1 MTPKLPLASAL
12 PFGLAL
18 LVALLVGACD
28 KGKGG
33 AAASSSTAPPPSA
46 APVVSAVPS
55 VVPVPPPRDPICRA
69 LRVEG
74 EAKVGEAA
82 LVSGAELDGSE
93 WVKLA
98 EGASVTL
105 KHASSGREISLA
117 GPALFRACRRGREQV
132 LLAQGKVTVG
142 TGMGARPGAEVLI
155 ATPVAG
161 VRYADAE
168 FSLQLDEKRL
178 KVEVRAGQVEVD
190 SATASGSPPKG
201 APAGGKALKSPLR
214 AKDKLVV
221 PLGKPDV
228 TALMSR
234 CQEAAQA
241 AEASARKVGDK
252 SAPEP
257 LGERAQAHVL
267 ARKAARAACTI
278 AATAT
283 GLVADPTT
291 AAGLWAEA
299 ARWEGLW
306 ETIPRP
312 ARAQAPEK

>member
-1 MTPKLPLASAL
+1 MTRSLLAQMPPL
-12 PFGLAL
+12 GLAL
-18 LVALLVGACD
+18 LLLAC
-28 KGKGG
+28 GKTGG
-33 AAASSSTAPPPSA
+33 EHGASSSASPVPSAEASIATPAPSVAPAPPPR
-46 APVVSAVPS
+46 APT
-55 VVPVPPPRDPICRA
+55 CRA

-74 EAKVGEAA
+74 DAKVGDAVLA
-82 LVSGAELDGSE
+82 SGSELDGSE
-93 WVKLA
+93 WVTLA
-98 EGASVTL
+98 KDASVTL
-105 KHASSGREISLA
+105 KHANSGRELSLS

-132 LLAQGKVTVG
+132 LLARGKVTVG
-142 TGMGARPGAEVLI
+142 SGMGARPGAEVLI

-178 KVEVRAGQVEVD
+178 TVEVRAGQVEVD
-190 SATASGSPPKG
+190 AVPAAPRPGAATPKG
-201 APAGGKALKSPLR
+201 PKSPLH

-228 TALMSR
+228 AALMSS
-234 CQEAAQA
+234 CQAAAEA

-252 SAPEP
+252 SSPEP
-257 LGERAQAHVL
+257 LGERAQAHVR

-278 AATAT
+278 AAAAT
-283 GLVADPTT
+283 GLVADPVA
-291 AAGLWAEA
+291 AAGLWADA

>member
-1 MTPKLPLASAL
+1 MTRKLRFAPAL

-18 LVALLVGACD
+18 LVTLLLGACSKS
-28 KGKGG
+28 KGEH
-33 AAASSSTAPPPSA
+33 AASSSAAPPPSA
-46 APVVSAVPS
+46 APLPSAVPS
-55 VVPVPPPRDPICRA
+55 VAPVPLPRDPTCRA

-74 EAKVGEAA
+74 DAKVGEAA

-98 EGASVTL
+98 ENASVTL

-142 TGMGARPGAEVLI
+142 SGMGARPGAEVLI

-168 FSLQLDEKRL
+168 LTLQLDDKRL
-178 KVEVRAGQVEVD
+178 KLEVRAGQVEVD
-190 SATASGSPPKG
+190 SATASGVPAKGGSTPKG
-201 APAGGKALKSPLR
+201 LKSPLH

-267 ARKAARAACTI
+267 ARKAARSACTI
-278 AATAT
+278 AAAST
-283 GLVADPTT
+283 GLVADPAA